1 MGSIPVTPT
10 YTDFL
15 SLQMAV
21 TSQTNWS
28 DNFTSKLL
36 PTYFKDGFTIL
47 NLMSQYLCIYLVLS
61 HQRVS
66 ATSWWFKDGNSKNHD
81 LRDAWVSESST
92 VCPTLCNTMD
102 CSLPGSPIHGIL
114 KARILKWVAVTFS
127 RGSTWP
133 RDGTQDSCIAGR
145 FVTVWATRG
154 ACRYIYAYAL
164 CFGLPFP

>member
-1 MGSIPVTPT
+1 MGKNPYASEGYMGSIPVTPT

-92 VCPTLCNTMD
+92 VCPTLCNTVD

-114 KARILKWVAVTFS
+114 KARILKWVAIPSPGGFPDP
-127 RGSTWP
+127 GIKP
-133 RDGTQDSCIAGR
+133 RSCLPH
-145 FVTVWATRG
+145 
-154 ACRYIYAYAL
+154 CR
-164 CFGLPFP
+164 